1 MYTLPSNWQ
10 WFIVFQTSRLPWC
23 KPFHCSP
30 ARVQILFRPNSNS
43 RFSLSLM
50 VFTVICPLGAIICSR
65 YKQVRSL
72 IIVGFASFLI
82 FSITMAT
89 STVDNVTAYWGIQV
103 FLGIGLGL
111 VLCAIVTAAQLS
123 APPEL
128 MYVAVNP
135 KRHSKDTD
143 SLAVPSLAV

>member
-1 MYTLPSNWQ
+1 
-10 WFIVFQTSRLPWC
+10 
-23 KPFHCSP
+23 
-30 ARVQILFRPNSNS
+30 
-43 RFSLSLM
+43 M
-50 VFTVICPLGAIICSR
+50 VFTVICPIGAIICSR

-89 STVDNVTAYWGIQV
+89 STIDNITAYWGIQV

-128 MYVAVNP
+128 MHVTLNT
-135 KRHSKDTD
+135 KRHSKGAD
-143 SLAVPSLAV
+143 SLAVPSPAV